1 MITRKSSREI
11 EIMKQAGRIVAEAH
25 ALIKS
30 LIAPGVTTH
39 YLDEKAE
46 EFIRDNGAIPV
57 FKGYRGFP
65 ASICASVNE
74 EIVHGI
80 PDKRELN
87 EGDVVSVDIGVKYQ
101 GYVGDCANTFPV
113 GKISDEA
120 QQLLKICQECLHLG
134 IQAAQVGNK
143 VSDISRAVQQ
153 HAQSF
158 GYGIVRDYTGHGIGT
173 EMHEEPQIPN
183 YVDRDSLLFGGD
195 VTLKAGYCIAI
206 EPMLNIGTHK
216 TKTVRK
222 KGWDVVVTK
231 DKKLSAHFEHSVAIS
246 KDGPIILTVPN

>member
-1 MITRKSSREI
+1 MSET
-11 EIMKQAGRIVAEAH
+11 
-25 ALIKS
+25 LF
-30 LIAPGVTTH
+30 TT
-39 YLDEKAE
+39 
-46 EFIRDNGAIPV
+46 
-57 FKGYRGFP
+57 
-65 ASICASVNE
+65 C
-74 EIVHGI
+74 
-80 PDKRELN
+80 
-87 EGDVVSVDIGVKYQ
+87 
-101 GYVGDCANTFPV
+101 
-113 GKISDEA
+113 
-120 QQLLKICQECLHLG
+120 
-134 IQAAQVGNK
+134 
-143 VSDISRAVQQ
+143 AVQK
-153 HAQSF
+153 HAQSY

-183 YVDRDSLLFGGD
+183 YVDRDSLLFGD